1 MDKCL
6 NFRKKESD
14 SMAKSK
20 TKKAYYN
27 MLASGTFEV
36 ITLICGLILPRFILG
51 AFGSANNGLVS
62 SISQF
67 LSYISLLTLG
77 IAGPT
82 RVALYKSLSKNDM
95 RETSAI
101 LKANQRFYRKIAVA
115 FVVYMYILAAVFPFI
130 VKSNLKWIEISLL
143 VIVIGIGSLA
153 EYCFGVTYASL
164 LDADQSAYIYT
175 IIKIVCKILN
185 TITAVVLIC
194 AGSSLLVVKFGSAIF
209 YVLQPLTLTAIV
221 RKKYD
226 LPKSVK
232 ADNRVIKQRGDAA
245 ASSIANIIHDKT
257 DIVVLTLFASTLAV
271 SVYSVYM
278 LVMNGLVS
286 IMRVFTSTLEA
297 PFGILWAKGDIDSLR
312 RNMRTYEFLVYSFT
326 AIVFSCTG
334 ILVMPFV
341 SLYTDVVSDTNYIV
355 PAFAVLSTI
364 ATAVFCIR
372 QPYLTM
378 VQAAG
383 KYKEMKI
390 GNFIEAGLNIGLSL
404 ALVYKFGLVGVT
416 IGTLAANLF
425 RTVLYAAYMSKCL
438 IQRSY
443 LTVILRTVWLICNCA
458 IIVGIYFVFPGMVS
472 YSTWSEWII
481 SGGKCVA
488 LSMVVTLGMAFVFY
502 RSDLIQ
508 AIKVIKRMIFK

>member
-1 MDKCL
+1 M
-6 NFRKKESD
+6 E
-14 SMAKSK
+14 KSK

-27 MLASGTFEV
+27 MLASGLFEV
-36 ITLICGLILPRFILG
+36 ITLVCGLILPRFILG

-82 RVALYKSLSKNDM
+82 RVALYKSLSKKDM
-95 RETSAI
+95 SETSSI
-101 LKANQRFYRKIAVA
+101 LKANQQFYRKISIA
-115 FVVYMYILAAVFPFI
+115 FVIYMCLLAIIFPFI
-130 VKSNLKWIEISLL
+130 VESDLKWIEVSLL
-143 VIVIGIGSLA
+143 VIVIGIGTLA

-175 IIKIVCKILN
+175 IIKIICKILN
-185 TITAVVLIC
+185 TVAAVVLIY

-209 YVLQPLTLTAIV
+209 NALQPLALTAIV
-221 RKKYD
+221 IKKYD

-232 ADNRVIKQRGDAA
+232 PDNSVIKQRGDAA

-257 DIVVLTLFASTLAV
+257 DIVVLTLFSSTLEV

-286 IMRVFTSTLEA
+286 VMRVFTSTLEA
-297 PFGILWAKGDIDSLR
+297 PFGILWANGDIEGLR
-312 RNMRTYEFLVYSFT
+312 RNMRTYEFFVYSFT
-326 AIVFSCTG
+326 SVVFSCTG
-334 ILVMPFV
+334 ILIMPFV
-341 SLYTDVVSDTNYIV
+341 SLYTSVVSDINYIV
-355 PAFAVLSTI
+355 PAFAILTTI

-372 QPYLTM
+372 QPYLTI

-390 GNFIEAGLNIGLSL
+390 GNFIEAGMNIGLSL
-404 ALVYKFGLVGVT
+404 ILVYKFGLVGVT

-425 RTVLYAAYMSKCL
+425 RTVLYASYMSKHL
-438 IQRSY
+438 IQRSFSTFV
-443 LTVILRTVWLICNCA
+443 LRILWLICSSA
-458 IIVGIYFVFPGMVS
+458 VIVGIYFIVPGLVN
-472 YSTWSEWII
+472 YSTWINWLI
-481 SGGKCVA
+481 SGIICFTISVIVT
-488 LSMVVTLGMAFVFY
+488 VVMAFIFY

-508 AIKVIKRMIFK
+508 AGKVIKRMIFK